1 MTTARELWDQAV
13 PDYLTAHDGEAV
25 DVIFPAFTCAIG
37 DLAGQ
42 VILDYGCGDGRYAR
56 LLEAMGA
63 RHVIGVDRSPT
74 MIAAAVAADPASQ
87 VQYYATPDNRLTPLA
102 DGSVDVVVANMVFMM
117 SPTKADLVQSF
128 AEIQRVLT
136 PGGRLLYCI
145 THPAFID
152 RDAYDCRRVF
162 EADGFH
168 YLREGTRY
176 RFILKRADGA
186 EVDGGFFDYHYTL
199 TTYLQ
204 TTLAVGLT
212 LLAFEEL
219 RYPDAF
225 IVKQAIAPHFLEVP
239 QSILVVAQKP
249 MAS

>member
-1 MTTARELWDQAV
+1 MTTAHELWDQAAR
-13 PDYLTAHDGEAV
+13 DYLTAQDGEAV
-25 DVIFPAFTCAIG
+25 EVIFPTFTRAIG

-56 LLEAMGA
+56 MLEALGA
-63 RHVIGVDRSPT
+63 GKVIGVDRSPT
-74 MIAAAVAADPASQ
+74 MIAAAVAADPASH
-87 VQYYATPDNRLTPLA
+87 VQYYETPDNRLTPLA
-102 DGSVDVVVANMVFMM
+102 DGAVDSVVANMVFMM

-128 AEIQRVLT
+128 AEIQRVLK

-152 RDAYDCRRVF
+152 RDAFDCRRVF
-162 EADGFH
+162 DADGFH
-168 YLREGTRY
+168 YLHEGARY
-176 RFILKRADGA
+176 RFIMKRSDGE

-204 TTLAVGLT
+204 TTLDAGLT
-212 LLAFEEL
+212 LLTFEEL

-225 IVKQAIAPHFLEVP
+225 IVKYAIAQHFLEVP
-239 QSILVVAQKP
+239 QSILVVARKP
-249 MAS
+249 VA

>member
-1 MTTARELWDQAV
+1 MTTAHKLWDQAV
-13 PDYLTAHDGEAV
+13 RDYLTAQDDEAV
-25 DVIFPAFTCAIG
+25 DVIFPTFTRAIG
-37 DLAGQ
+37 DLTGQ
-42 VILDYGCGDGRYAR
+42 VIVDYGCGDGRYAR
-56 LLEAMGA
+56 QLEALGA
-63 RHVIGVDRSPT
+63 RQVIGVDMSPT
-74 MIAAAVAADPASQ
+74 MIAAAVAADPAST
-87 VQYYATPDNRLTPLA
+87 VQYYETPDNRLTPLA
-102 DGSVDVVVANMVFMM
+102 DGSVDIVVANMVFMM

-128 AEIQRVLT
+128 VEIQRVLK

-152 RDAYDCRRVF
+152 RDAFDCRRVF
-162 EADGFH
+162 EAEGFH
-168 YLREGTRY
+168 YLHEGARY
-176 RFILKRADGA
+176 RFILKRPDGE

-204 TTLAVGLT
+204 TTLAAGLT
-212 LLAFEEL
+212 LRSFEEL

-249 MAS
+249 GAS